1 MAESQRMTT
10 AEVVAKT
17 MMTEHADFVR
27 EAVAMVAAELM
38 EAEISAEIGAARGEV
53 SPERQTHR
61 NGYRPR
67 LWETRVGELE
77 LAVPRKR
84 DGSSYF
90 PSFLEPRRPCEQA
103 IVACVMEA
111 YVNGVSTRKV
121 DRLVEQLGIHGMSK
135 DRVSSI
141 CLELDECV
149 EGFRNRPLEGEF
161 PYLWLDAKQLKIRDR
176 GHVRSKALVVAYAVH
191 ESGVREVI
199 GIDIG
204 ETESEAFWIEFCR
217 SLRSRGLNGVRLA
230 ISDQHQGLKTA
241 IERTLSCPWQR
252 CTVHFVRNMQGHC
265 RRSERGLVSA
275 ALREIFDA
283 HDLQAAKARLA
294 EVTERFHEPLPKIA
308 SLLETAE
315 EDLLAFYR
323 FPATHWPKLRSTNPL
338 ERVNREIGRR
348 TDVVGIFPNDASA
361 IRLAGALLIEQNDE
375 WLVNRRYLSAESI
388 ALILNN
394 ENDHEEREELAELK
408 PGQPTDEQLH
418 HSSRLDFEFGHRAVC
433 SHSPAREPA
442 VATQTVSVKK
452 RLRVGTLLLPTLAP
466 PPLGVAL

>member
-1 MAESQRMTT
+1 MAERQSMTT
-10 AEVVAKT
+10 AEVVAKR
-17 MMTEHADFVR
+17 MIDEHADFVR
-27 EAVAMVAAELM
+27 EAVRVVAAELM
-38 EAEISAEIGAARGEV
+38 EAEITAEIGAAKGEV
-53 SPERQTHR
+53 SQERVTHR

-77 LAVPRKR
+77 LAIPRKR

-135 DRVSSI
+135 DRVSAL
-141 CLELDECV
+141 CQELDERV
-149 EGFRNRPLEGEF
+149 DAFRDRPLEGEY

-191 ESGVREVI
+191 ETGRREVI

-204 ETESEAFWIEFCR
+204 ETETEAFWLEFLR
-217 SLRSRGLNGVRLA
+217 GLRSRGLSGVRLA
-230 ISDQHQGLKTA
+230 ISDQHQGLKNA
-241 IERTLSCPWQR
+241 IERVLSCAWQR
-252 CTVHFVRNMQGHC
+252 SSVHFVRNAQGHC
-265 RRSERGLVSA
+265 RRNERGLVAA

-283 HDLQAAKARLA
+283 PDLEAARARLGD
-294 EVTERFHEPLPKIA
+294 VLERFQGPLPKIA
-308 SLLETAE
+308 GLLEKAE

-323 FPATHWPKLRSTNPL
+323 FPAEHWTKLRSTNPL

-361 IRLAGALLIEQNDE
+361 LRLAGALLIEQNDE

-388 ALILNN
+388 ALILT
-394 ENDHEEREELAELK
+394 DHDEQEREELAELK
-408 PGQPTDEQLH
+408 P
-418 HSSRLDFEFGHRAVC
+418 A
-433 SHSPAREPA
+433 
-442 VATQTVSVKK
+442 
-452 RLRVGTLLLPTLAP
+452 
-466 PPLGVAL
+466 

>member
-1 MAESQRMTT
+1 MAEGQSMTT
-10 AEVVAKT
+10 AEVVAKR
-17 MMTEHADFVR
+17 MLDEHADFVR
-27 EAVAMVAAELM
+27 GAVAVVASELM
-38 EAEISAEIGAARGEV
+38 EAEISKEIGAGLGEI
-53 SPERQTHR
+53 SAERVTHR

-67 LWETRVGELE
+67 LWETRVGEIE
-77 LAVPRKR
+77 LAVPPKR

-135 DRVSSI
+135 DRVSGL
-141 CLELDECV
+141 CRELDERV
-149 EGFRNRPLEGEF
+149 DAFRNRPLEGEY
-161 PYLWLDAKQLKIRDR
+161 PYVWLDAKHLKIRDR

-191 ESGVREVI
+191 ETGRREVI

-204 ETESEAFWIEFCR
+204 ETESEAFWLEFLR
-217 SLRSRGLNGVRLA
+217 GLRSRGLAGVRLA
-230 ISDQHQGLKTA
+230 VSDQHQGLKKA
-241 IERTLSCPWQR
+241 IERVLTCPWQR

-283 HDLQAAKARLA
+283 HDLEAAKTRLG
-294 EVTERFHEPLPKIA
+294 EVLERFRDPLPRIA
-308 SLLETAE
+308 ELLETAE
-315 EDLLAFYR
+315 EDLLAFYQ
-323 FPATHWPKLRSTNPL
+323 FPHAHWPKLRSTNPL

-361 IRLAGALLIEQNDE
+361 LRLAGALLIEQNDE

-388 ALILNN
+388 TLILNHQN
-394 ENDHEEREELAELK
+394 EHEEREELAELK
-408 PGQPTDEQLH
+408 PG
-418 HSSRLDFEFGHRAVC
+418 
-433 SHSPAREPA
+433 
-442 VATQTVSVKK
+442 
-452 RLRVGTLLLPTLAP
+452 
-466 PPLGVAL
+466 